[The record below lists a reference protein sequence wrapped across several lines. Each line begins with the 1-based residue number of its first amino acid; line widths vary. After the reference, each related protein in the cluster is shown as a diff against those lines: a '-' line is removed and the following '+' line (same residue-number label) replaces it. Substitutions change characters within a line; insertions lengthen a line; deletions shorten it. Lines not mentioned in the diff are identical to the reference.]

1 MKTLIGQI
9 HHTSTLTQAEIDTA
23 KASIKDL
30 LQLDTIE
37 ITHDGGEFYNVTTDD
52 KNIVDFKM
60 DTFDGNNISLVK
72 YRTYDDQG
80 NRSDAGANL
89 SSTDIKARE

>member
-9 HHTSTLTQAEIDTA
+9 HNTSTLTQAEIDDA
-23 KASIKDL
+23 KTSIKDL

-37 ITHDGGEFYNVTTDD
+37 ITHDGGEFYDVTTNDS
-52 KNIVDFKM
+52 NIVDFKM
-60 DTFDGNNISLVK
+60 DTFDKNKISLVK

-89 SSTDIKARE
+89 SSKDIKTRE